1 MVIIL
6 YSLLF
11 IFIFILLLGL
21 GFIGTII
28 RVFFGNTRRNPADT
42 TKNSGNRQDGRSSTK
57 WYTYQK
63 RREKI
68 LKITN
73 KNYINKQ
80 NAQKY
85 IDKMKKNSIMNLTN
99 SNL

>member
-1 MVIIL
+1 MLCPRCNSENELGEKFCRFCGAPLIDTE
-6 YSLLF
+6 LF
-11 IFIFILLLGL
+11 LD
-21 GFIGTII
+21 
-28 RVFFGNTRRNPADT
+28 P
-42 TKNSGNRQDGRSSTK
+42 KE
-57 WYTYQK
+57 QK

-73 KNYINKQ
+73 ENYTKKQ